1 MEKSNKNLSRQARRK
16 AQRQRAK
23 DEKSVEKNI
32 SARTKKWKR
41 ISFYAV
47 LALVVSGVGLLAYA
61 KMTKDMPGRALPI
74 LGNQHIPSVTTPHI
88 PYNSDPPTSGPHVT
102 QVARWGIHNE
112 LIAKELQ
119 LHNLEDGGVVVQYNC
134 KDCGELVR
142 KLERIVSPYSHTI
155 LAPYPGM
162 DSRIALTAWGRIDK
176 FNEFDEKRIVRFI
189 EAYIGKDHH
198 APY

>member
-1 MEKSNKNLSRQARRK
+1 MRKNLSRKTRRREERQK
-16 AQRQRAK
+16 AKEQKIPAK
-23 DEKSVEKNI
+23 KI
-32 SARTKKWKR
+32 SSSAKMWKR
-41 ISFYAV
+41 ISFYAAI
-47 LALVVSGVGLLAYA
+47 ALVAGAAGLLGYTWA
-61 KMTKDMPGRALPI
+61 TKGMPGQAVPT
-74 LGNQHIPSVTTPHI
+74 LGNQHIPSVNTPHI

-112 LIAKELQ
+112 PIAKELQ

-176 FNEFDEKRIVRFI
+176 FNEFDEKRIARFI

-198 APY
+198 VPY